1 MRFLNHPIL
10 LMLDSSQQVLSVVKS
25 LAAGADLKVKLCVGA
40 VSYGAEKA
48 ALMLGGDGVSPAID
62 ILVASPG
69 RLAEH
74 MLHTK
79 GFSLSSLEYL
89 VIDEADRILNQTYQD
104 WLPLLLRLS
113 SAPCNGQLLPPCEVG
128 GKGGVRWAGARL
140 EGGGGMRIK
149 KLLFSATLKG
159 DARHLGDVQL
169 RDPLFL
175 TAGGGEGLKMPEEL
189 REYMAVCSSD
199 DKLVVLVHALLKM
212 QGRVTV
218 VFSST
223 VDGAHRVARFLQ
235 LYGTFA
241 VAEYSSALTQEQ
253 RTGIIEGLRQGG
265 VSVLV
270 CSDAFARG
278 MDFADVQAVINYD
291 APLNAMTYVHRSGR
305 TARAGREGTCISIVT
320 HDELAR
326 FKNMLRGADNNFVRQ
341 WYTGSDDKERLQQRC
356 TDCMRALQAV
366 IEKEK
371 RKILSPQQPLS
382 MLQSTGAEEG
392 GIVPALKADD
402 PTWQLVSVHWC
413 C

>member
-1 MRFLNHPIL
+1 
-10 LMLDSSQQVLSVVKS
+10 
-25 LAAGADLKVKLCVGA
+25 
-40 VSYGAEKA
+40 
-48 ALMLGGDGVSPAID
+48 
-62 ILVASPG
+62 
-69 RLAEH
+69 
-74 MLHTK
+74 
-79 GFSLSSLEYL
+79 
-89 VIDEADRILNQTYQD
+89 
-104 WLPLLLRLS
+104 
-113 SAPCNGQLLPPCEVG
+113 
-128 GKGGVRWAGARL
+128 
-140 EGGGGMRIK
+140 
-149 KLLFSATLKG
+149 
-159 DARHLGDVQL
+159 
-169 RDPLFL
+169 
-175 TAGGGEGLKMPEEL
+175 MPSEL

-212 QGRVTV
+212 QGRVAV

-241 VAEYSSALTQEQ
+241 VAEFSSALTQEQ
-253 RTGIIEGLRQGG
+253 RTAIIDGMRQGG

-278 MDFADVQAVINYD
+278 MDLADVQAVINYD

-341 WYTGSDDKERLQQRC
+341 WHTGNDDKERLQQRC
-356 TDCMRALQAV
+356 ADCGRALQSV

-382 MLQSTGAEEG
+382 MLEAADADG
-392 GIVPALKADD
+392 GGNIAVLKADD
-402 PTWQLVSVHWC
+402 PTWQLVSAGAAC
-413 C
+413 AFT